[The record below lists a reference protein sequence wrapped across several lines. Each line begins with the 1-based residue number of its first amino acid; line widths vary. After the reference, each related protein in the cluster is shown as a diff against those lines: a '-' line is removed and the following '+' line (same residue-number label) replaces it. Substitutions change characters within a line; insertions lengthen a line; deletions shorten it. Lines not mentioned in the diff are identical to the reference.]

1 MGTFKY
7 AEAGLGVGV
16 GGGGDLL
23 SGLFV
28 VTRREQSVSHFMS
41 FKREGRRNSTSRLCD
56 GRGIRE
62 DGGLVQNRIKDIE
75 QILDDFSC
83 VFDLVLL

>member
-1 MGTFKY
+1 MQKRGWGF
-7 AEAGLGVGV
+7 GV

-23 SGLFV
+23 GGLFV
-28 VTRREQSVSHFMS
+28 VTRREQSVSDFMS
-41 FKREGRRNSTSRLCD
+41 FKRGGRRNSASRLRD
-56 GRGIRE
+56 GGGVRE
-62 DGGLVQNRIKDIE
+62 DGGLVQNRIQDIE

>member
-1 MGTFKY
+1 M
-7 AEAGLGVGV
+7 
-16 GGGGDLL
+16 
-23 SGLFV
+23 
-28 VTRREQSVSHFMS
+28 
-41 FKREGRRNSTSRLCD
+41 
-56 GRGIRE
+56 RE